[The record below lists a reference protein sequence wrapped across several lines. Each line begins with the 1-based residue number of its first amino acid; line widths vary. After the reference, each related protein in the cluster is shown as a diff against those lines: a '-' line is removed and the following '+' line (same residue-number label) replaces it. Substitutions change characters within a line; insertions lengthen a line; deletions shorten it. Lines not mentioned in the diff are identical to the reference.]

1 MTLTLH
7 LTPEIEN
14 RLRHWANQAG
24 KNPETIALEALNEKL
39 AEADSQ
45 PSHTAG
51 NDAEWKAKLS
61 ACIAL
66 HPTVTHP
73 LDDSRESI
81 YAGRGE

>member
-7 LTPEIEN
+7 LTPETEN
-14 RLRHWANQAG
+14 RLRQWASQAG
-24 KNPETIALEALNEKL
+24 KNPETVALEALNEKL

-45 PSHTAG
+45 PSHTVG
-51 NDAEWKAKLS
+51 NDAEWTEKLH

-66 HPTVTHP
+66 HPTATNP